1 MRDHPAY
8 DLVLGGGRV
17 IDPGRGVDTMADV
30 AVTGDRIVAIG
41 PNLEV
46 PHAVRRVDV
55 SGKLVVPGL
64 IDVHAH
70 VYQHGTAV
78 GLGPDLAGVLS
89 GVTTVVDAGSA
100 GSATYAG
107 FHHHVI
113 VPARTTVL
121 ANVHIARHGLSHVPE
136 ARTMDDVDIASTVA
150 VARKYPEVVGVKVRA
165 CGPVVDDEGTVIVEA
180 AARAAR
186 EAGVKLMVHIGDANF
201 GRADITADLL
211 PMLEPGD
218 MLTHLYTGAL
228 GRVIDDNQRVLS
240 GLEEARDRGVI
251 LDAAH
256 GRRNLDFDVA
266 RRLIDLGVVP
276 FTISTDITKPGW
288 TVAGPMTHNLG
299 RFLALGFSLTE
310 VVLMSTYNPA
320 TVLGAAEDL
329 GTLAEGTMA
338 DVTVLEPVPGSWLF
352 EDAEGHTIEG
362 ELALRPVLT
371 LKAGRTFEPDP
382 GPLPDGWLPTPRTET

>member
-1 MRDHPAY
+1 MSNDPAY
-8 DLVLGGGRV
+8 DTVLGGGRV
-17 IDPGRGVDTMADV
+17 IDPGRGVDIVADV
-30 AVTGDRIVAIG
+30 AVAGDRIVAVG

-46 PHAVRRVDV
+46 PHAMRRVDV
-55 SGKLVVPGL
+55 SGKLVMPGL

-78 GLGPDLAGVLS
+78 GLDPDLAGVLS

-113 VPARTTVL
+113 EPARTRVL

-136 ARTMDDVDIASTVA
+136 ARTMDDADVDSTVA
-150 VARKYPEVVGVKVRA
+150 VAGDYPEVIGVKVRA
-165 CGPVVDDEGTVIVEA
+165 CGPVVDDEGTAIVEA

-186 EAGVKLMVHIGDANF
+186 EAAVRLMVHIGDANF

-211 PMLEPGD
+211 PLLEPGD
-218 MLTHLYTGAL
+218 MLTHLYTAAP
-228 GRVIDDNQRVLS
+228 GRVIDEDDRVLP

-256 GRRNLDFDVA
+256 GRRNLGFDVA

-276 FTISTDITKPGW
+276 FTISTDVTKPGW
-288 TVAGPMTHNLG
+288 AVAGSMTHNMG
-299 RFLALGFSLTE
+299 RFLALGFSLTD
-310 VVLMSTYNPA
+310 VILMSSYNPA
-320 TVLGAAEDL
+320 TMLGAAGEL
-329 GTLAEGTMA
+329 GTLARGTAA
-338 DVTVLEPVPGSWLF
+338 DITVLEPVPGAWWF
-352 EDAEGHTIEG
+352 EDAEGQTIEG

-371 LKAGRTFEPDP
+371 LKGGEAIEP
-382 GPLPDGWLPTPRTET
+382 GPGPFPGGWLPAPRAET